1 MPATKTW
8 SLIAPTT
15 APFFVKYPSLMG
27 FIVLVIPAEP
37 ERIRESPGKLPPSLS
52 TSVFCHINKEYI
64 VTSWNW
70 ISNIPCSLIQQM
82 SM

>member
-27 FIVLVIPAEP
+27 FIVLVMPAEP
-37 ERIRESPGKLPPSLS
+37 ERIRESLGKLPPSLS
-52 TSVFCHINKEYI
+52 ISVFCHIKKEYI
-64 VTSWNW
+64 VTGTEY
-70 ISNIPCSLIQQM
+70 QTFHAA
-82 SM
+82 